1 MILRIARPVLASA
14 LILGLVACDNA
25 RTSGNLPGVPSAQR
39 LGAGYD
45 NSRSSGP
52 AGGSSGSASGQS
64 GSGQSG
70 SGQGGSGGAGAGG
83 SGSSGGSGSG
93 GGAAGGS
100 Q

>member
-14 LILGLVACDNA
+14 LIFGLVACDNA

-39 LGAGYD
+39 LGAGHD

-52 AGGSSGSASGQS
+52 AGGGSAGAASQS
-64 GSGQSG
+64 GSGQG
-70 SGQGGSGGAGAGG
+70 GAGQGGSGGAGAGG
-83 SGSSGGSGSG
+83 GAGGGSGSG
-93 GGAAGGS
+93 GGAAGGA